1 MTYFFY
7 EDNKKQQAV
16 ELQIII
22 VHFILF
28 IDH

>member
-16 ELQIII
+16 EVQIII
-22 VHFILF
+22 VPLILF
-28 IDH
+28 IDY